1 MGSTSTPIAAEIKGG
16 SFLVASRCPEEVFT
30 PEDLNDQQR
39 MIARTTKEFIQKEV
53 LPRVADLEDH
63 SQQHRL
69 SRELLRR
76 AGELGLTAVDVPA
89 AYGGLELDKIT
100 SLVVA
105 EATGGEASFTA
116 TVGGHVTIGTL
127 PLVYFGTHEQKAR
140 YLPRLATAELV
151 AAYSLS
157 EATSASDALNCHT
170 KATLSPDGTHYL
182 LNGTKMWTTNGG
194 FADFFTLFAKVDGE
208 KFTAFLVERSTPG
221 LSVGAEEKK
230 MGIRGSS
237 TTPVILEDARVPVE
251 NVLGEV
257 GKGHLIAFNILNM
270 GRLKLGASAI
280 GACKELVGVSVKWAK
295 ERVAFGKPIADFG
308 LIKEKLGEMA
318 VRTYVG
324 ESITYR
330 TAGLI
335 ESLLGGGNSDTGD
348 ASAQILRA
356 LQEYAVE
363 CSIAKV
369 FGVETMDYVTDQAVQ
384 IHGGYG
390 YSSEYYV
397 ERAYRDSRVN
407 RIFEGTD
414 EINRLLIVDMLL
426 KRSLK
431 GELPLISEAQKLM
444 DDILS
449 PRASVSESKADGS
462 PLGAETGLIEG
473 ARKAVLLVAG
483 SAVRK
488 YGKGLSEEQE
498 VIGALSNM
506 VIEVYAM
513 ESCLLRALKSLG
525 SGEEALNSDRDT
537 GQNGG
542 SAVARDAALVAVHE
556 GIDRLEVEARRALA
570 RIGEGDTLRVQMSVL
585 RRILKR
591 APVDVIERK
600 RRVADLAVRLERYP
614 F

>member
-1 MGSTSTPIAAEIKGG
+1 M
-16 SFLVASRCPEEVFT
+16 
-30 PEDLNDQQR
+30 
-39 MIARTTKEFIQKEV
+39 
-53 LPRVADLEDH
+53 
-63 SQQHRL
+63 
-69 SRELLRR
+69 
-76 AGELGLTAVDVPA
+76 
-89 AYGGLELDKIT
+89 
-100 SLVVA
+100 
-105 EATGGEASFTA
+105 
-116 TVGGHVTIGTL
+116 
-127 PLVYFGTHEQKAR
+127 
-140 YLPRLATAELV
+140 
-151 AAYSLS
+151 
-157 EATSASDALNCHT
+157 
-170 KATLSPDGTHYL
+170 
-182 LNGTKMWTTNGG
+182 
-194 FADFFTLFAKVDGE
+194 
-208 KFTAFLVERSTPG
+208 
-221 LSVGAEEKK
+221 
-230 MGIRGSS
+230 
-237 TTPVILEDARVPVE
+237 
-251 NVLGEV
+251 
-257 GKGHLIAFNILNM
+257 
-270 GRLKLGASAI
+270 
-280 GACKELVGVSVKWAK
+280 
-295 ERVAFGKPIADFG
+295 
-308 LIKEKLGEMA
+308 
-318 VRTYVG
+318 
-324 ESITYR
+324 
-330 TAGLI
+330 
-335 ESLLGGGNSDTGD
+335 
-348 ASAQILRA
+348 
-356 LQEYAVE
+356 E

-525 SGEEALNSDRDT
+525 SGEGALNSDRDT